1 MHTKE
6 NTLEDIKLAANI
18 QRKHKGAGSG
28 AQWKSMCRTLWV
40 RAPEMQ
46 KLKGKTQQK
55 VAQSVKSFNC
65 THKSFLSF
73 RKSGLVLYTC
83 YMNTGEAET
92 GGAPSLPSQSA

>member
-55 VAQSVKSFNC
+55 VAQSVKS
-65 THKSFLSF
+65 
-73 RKSGLVLYTC
+73 GLVLYTC